1 VQDSPLQVSKSR
13 LESPYEN
20 VSTESTQYRTIQFPV
35 AQEVCL
41 TEENGSDEPM
51 NIRRIAKIAGVSSAT
66 VSRVINGSS
75 LVKSATAARVQRL
88 IDDLQFVPDNNA
100 TALRSGSSGTYG
112 LLIPDITNPFFPEF
126 MKSLES
132 LVVEHDRELLVA
144 TIDFHQDRM
153 IQSVRRML
161 TRRVNGVV
169 LMASEI
175 ETQPFEAL
183 VKNRIP
189 LVTMDRQKI
198 GVGLSDITTNY
209 EGAMGQAVQHL
220 KLLGHR
226 KIGFIGGFVGL
237 ATSKLRLDAFL
248 AAMRSHNLTVREEF
262 IRHGDY
268 RIPGGEAAMLDI
280 LIRKN
285 RPTAIMTAND
295 MTAIGALR
303 ALRDRGCAVPREM
316 SIVGLDDIELSDI
329 VYPPLTT
336 LHTSRTELARL
347 VFASLEHS
355 NKQDPVKGRQYT
367 IQAKLVIRKSTGPV
381 MRPAKS
387 S

>member
-1 VQDSPLQVSKSR
+1 
-13 LESPYEN
+13 
-20 VSTESTQYRTIQFPV
+20 
-35 AQEVCL
+35 
-41 TEENGSDEPM
+41 M

-66 VSRVINGSS
+66 VSRVINGSG
-75 LVKSATAARVQRL
+75 LVTTRTAERVQRV

-144 TIDFHQDRM
+144 TIDFHQARM
-153 IQSVRRML
+153 AQSVRRML

-183 VKNRIP
+183 IKNRIP
-189 LVTMDRQKI
+189 LVTMDRQHV
-198 GVGLSDITTNY
+198 GVGLSDITTDY
-209 EGAMGQAVQHL
+209 EGAMSQAVQHL
-220 KLLGHR
+220 KSLGHR
-226 KIGFIGGFVGL
+226 KIGFIGGYVGL

-248 AAMRSHNLTVREEF
+248 AAMRKHDLTVREEF

-268 RIPGGEAAMLDI
+268 RIPGGEAAMSDL

-285 RPTAIMTAND
+285 RPTAVVTAND

-303 ALRDRGCAVPREM
+303 ALRDRGCAVPREI

-355 NKQDPVKGRQYT
+355 NKQTPIKGRQYT
-367 IQAKLVIRKSTGPV
+367 IHANLVVRKSTGPV
-381 MRPAKS
+381 LRASKGS
-387 S
+387 

>member
-1 VQDSPLQVSKSR
+1 
-13 LESPYEN
+13 
-20 VSTESTQYRTIQFPV
+20 
-35 AQEVCL
+35 
-41 TEENGSDEPM
+41 M
-51 NIRRIAKIAGVSSAT
+51 NIRRVAKIAGVSSAT

-75 LVKSATAARVQRL
+75 LVTAGTAARVQRI

-126 MKSLES
+126 MKSLEA

-144 TIDFHQDRM
+144 TIDFHHHGKM
-153 IQSVRRML
+153 VQSVRRML

-169 LMASEI
+169 LMGSEI
-175 ETQPFEAL
+175 ETEPFEAL
-183 VKNRIP
+183 IKNRIP
-189 LVTMDRQKI
+189 LVTMDRKKV
-198 GVGLSDITTNY
+198 GNGLSDITTDY
-209 EGAMGQAVQHL
+209 STAMSQAVQHL
-220 KLLGHR
+220 KSLGHR
-226 KIGFIGGFVGL
+226 KIGFIGGFEGL
-237 ATSKLRLDAFL
+237 GTSTLRMGGFI
-248 AAMRSHNLTVREEF
+248 AAMANHGLTVREEF

-268 RIPGGEAAMLDI
+268 RIPGGEAAMADL

-285 RPTAIMTAND
+285 RPTAILTAND

-303 ALRDRGCAVPREM
+303 ALRDRGWGVPKEM

-347 VFASLEHS
+347 VFASLEHA
-355 NKQDPVKGRQYT
+355 NKDKPIRGRQYT

-381 MRPAKS
+381 MRIPKAT
-387 S
+387 

>member
-1 VQDSPLQVSKSR
+1 
-13 LESPYEN
+13 
-20 VSTESTQYRTIQFPV
+20 
-35 AQEVCL
+35 
-41 TEENGSDEPM
+41 M
-51 NIRRIAKIAGVSSAT
+51 NIRRIAKMAGVSSAT

-75 LVKSATAARVQRL
+75 LVKSATAERVQRV

-144 TIDFHQDRM
+144 TIDFHQVRM
-153 IQSVRRML
+153 VQSVRRML

-169 LMASEI
+169 LMGSEI

-189 LVTMDRQKI
+189 LVTMDRQKV
-198 GVGLSDITTNY
+198 GPGLSDITTDY
-209 EGAMGQAVQHL
+209 EAAMGQAVEHL
-220 KLLGHR
+220 KALGHR
-226 KIGFIGGFVGL
+226 KIGFIGGFLGL
-237 ATSKLRLDAFL
+237 VTSKLRLDGFI
-248 AAMRSHNLTVREEF
+248 AAMRNHDLPVREEL

-268 RIPGGEAAMLDI
+268 RIPGGETAMLDM

-285 RPTAIMTAND
+285 RPTAVMTAND

-303 ALRDRGCAVPREM
+303 ALRDHGVAVPKEI
-316 SIVGLDDIELSDI
+316 SVVGLDDIELSDI

-355 NKQDPVKGRQYT
+355 NKQTPIKGRQYT
-367 IQAKLVIRKSTGPV
+367 IQAKLVVRKSSGPV
-381 MRPAKS
+381 LRSLKKTN
-387 S
+387 

>member
-1 VQDSPLQVSKSR
+1 
-13 LESPYEN
+13 
-20 VSTESTQYRTIQFPV
+20 
-35 AQEVCL
+35 
-41 TEENGSDEPM
+41 M

-75 LVKSATAARVQRL
+75 LVTTKTAERVQRV

-144 TIDFHQDRM
+144 TIDFHQGRM
-153 IQSVRRML
+153 AQSVRRML

-183 VKNRIP
+183 IKNRIP
-189 LVTMDRQKI
+189 LVTMDRKKI
-198 GVGLSDITTNY
+198 GVGLSDITTDY
-209 EGAMGQAVQHL
+209 EGAMNQAVQHL
-220 KLLGHR
+220 KALGHR
-226 KIGFIGGFVGL
+226 KIGFIGGFLGL
-237 ATSKLRLDAFL
+237 VTSQLRLDAFL
-248 AAMRSHNLTVREEF
+248 AAMRTHGLTIREEF

-268 RIPGGEAAMLDI
+268 RIPGGEAAMHDL
-280 LIRKN
+280 LICKN
-285 RPTAIMTAND
+285 RPTAIVTAND

-303 ALRDRGCAVPREM
+303 ALRDRGCAVPKEM

-336 LHTSRTELARL
+336 LHTSRPELARL

-355 NKQDPVKGRQYT
+355 NKQAPVKGRQYVL
-367 IQAKLVIRKSTGPV
+367 QAKLVVRKSTGPA
-381 MRPAKS
+381 MRASKS